1 LYLVNLFLFFYKH
14 VYKKIENLILIFH
27 HATQQQITAT
37 IQTMTETMTTDVN
50 ISDAEFN
57 YNIYDSNNRIMLK
70 NAYKAITMAEAWDWM
85 KNFHGQSFMFSKD
98 AMIDKISKNMVA
110 LGYDGHSGSSYGW
123 TMRCMEHLA
132 KNGKDAFLTMC
143 VSNNL

>member
-1 LYLVNLFLFFYKH
+1 MFMFI
-14 VYKKIENLILIFH
+14 KKLKI
-27 HATQQQITAT
+27 QYMQSTAT
-37 IQTMTETMTTDVN
+37 TTNNYHRQTMTELITD

-70 NAYKAITMAEAWDWM
+70 NAHQAITNAEAWDWM
-85 KNFHGQSFMFSKD
+85 KNFQGESFMFSND
-98 AMIDKISKNMVA
+98 AMIGKISRNMVT

-132 KNGKDAFLTMC
+132 KNGKDAFLSMC

>member
-1 LYLVNLFLFFYKH
+1 LFLFFYKH

-27 HATQQQITAT
+27 HVTTQQITAT
-37 IQTMTETMTTDVN
+37 RQTMTETTTNVN
-50 ISDAEFN
+50 ITDAEFN

-70 NAYKAITMAEAWDWM
+70 NAYQAITMAEAWDWM
-85 KNFHGQSFMFSKD
+85 KNFHGESFMFSKD

-110 LGYDGHSGSSYGW
+110 LGYDGHSGGSYGW

-132 KNGKDAFLTMC
+132 KNGKEAFLDMC
-143 VSNNL
+143 VSNGL

>member
-1 LYLVNLFLFFYKH
+1 MKFQYINFYSSKQ
-14 VYKKIENLILIFH
+14 
-27 HATQQQITAT
+27 QQQITST
-37 IQTMTETMTTDVN
+37 TQTMTETMTDVN

-70 NAYKAITMAEAWDWM
+70 NAYQAITIAEAWDWM
-85 KNFHGQSFMFSKD
+85 KNFHGESFMFSKD

-110 LGYDGHSGSSYGW
+110 LGYDGHSGGSYGW
-123 TMRCMEHLA
+123 TMRWMEYLA
-132 KNGKDAFLTMC
+132 KNGKEAFLSMC

>member
-1 LYLVNLFLFFYKH
+1 MNM
-14 VYKKIENLILIFH
+14 LILVCNKQ
-27 HATQQQITAT
+27 QQQIP
-37 IQTMTETMTTDVN
+37 TMTTDVR

-57 YNIYDSNNRIMLK
+57 YNVYDSNNRIMLK
-70 NAYKAITMAEAWDWM
+70 NAHGAITMAEGWDWIR
-85 KNFHGQSFMFSKD
+85 NFQGQSFMFSND
-98 AMIDKISKNMVA
+98 VMIGKINKNMVA

-132 KNGKDAFLTMC
+132 KNGKDSFLSMC

>member
-1 LYLVNLFLFFYKH
+1 MFMFI
-14 VYKKIENLILIFH
+14 KKLKI
-27 HATQQQITAT
+27 QYMQSTAT
-37 IQTMTETMTTDVN
+37 TTNNYHRQTMTELITD
-50 ISDAEFN
+50 ITDAEFN

-70 NAYKAITMAEAWDWM
+70 NAHQAITNAEAWDWM
-85 KNFHGQSFMFSKD
+85 KNFQGQSFMFSND

-110 LGYDGHSGSSYGW
+110 LGYDGHSGGSYGW

-132 KNGKDAFLTMC
+132 KNGKEAFLDMC

>member
-1 LYLVNLFLFFYKH
+1 MFIKKLKFQYINFY
-14 VYKKIENLILIFH
+14 FCMQ
-27 HATQQQITAT
+27 ATANNYHK
-37 IQTMTETMTTDVN
+37 QTMTEIITD

-70 NAYKAITMAEAWDWM
+70 NAHQAITNAEAWDWI
-85 KNFHGQSFMFSKD
+85 KNFQGQSFMFSND
-98 AMIDKISKNMVA
+98 AMIGKISKNMVA

-123 TMRCMEHLA
+123 TMRCMEYLA
-132 KNGKDAFLTMC
+132 KNGKDAFLDMC

>member
-1 LYLVNLFLFFYKH
+1 
-14 VYKKIENLILIFH
+14 
-27 HATQQQITAT
+27 
-37 IQTMTETMTTDVN
+37 MTTTTDVK
-50 ISDAEFN
+50 ITDAEFN
-57 YNIYDSNNRIMLK
+57 YNIYDKNNRIMLK
-70 NAYKAITMAEAWDWM
+70 NAYQAITNAEAWDWM
-85 KNFHGQSFMFSKD
+85 KNFQGESFMFSND
-98 AMIDKISKNMVA
+98 VMIGKISRNMVT

>member
-1 LYLVNLFLFFYKH
+1 MFI
-14 VYKKIENLILIFH
+14 KKLKI
-27 HATQQQITAT
+27 QYMQSTAT
-37 IQTMTETMTTDVN
+37 TTNNYHRQTMTELITD

-70 NAYKAITMAEAWDWM
+70 NAHQAITNAEAWDWM
-85 KNFHGQSFMFSKD
+85 KNFQGQSFMFSKD

-110 LGYDGHSGSSYGW
+110 LGYDGHSGGSYGW

-132 KNGKDAFLTMC
+132 KNGKDAFLSMC

>member
-1 LYLVNLFLFFYKH
+1 MKFQYINFYSSKQ
-14 VYKKIENLILIFH
+14 
-27 HATQQQITAT
+27 QQQITST
-37 IQTMTETMTTDVN
+37 TQTMTETMTDVN

-70 NAYKAITMAEAWDWM
+70 NAYQAITIAEAWDWM
-85 KNFHGQSFMFSKD
+85 KNFHGESFMFSKD

-110 LGYDGHSGSSYGW
+110 LGYDGHSGGSYGW

-132 KNGKDAFLTMC
+132 KNGKEAFLDMC

>member
-1 LYLVNLFLFFYKH
+1 MFMFI
-14 VYKKIENLILIFH
+14 KKLKI
-27 HATQQQITAT
+27 QYMQSTAT
-37 IQTMTETMTTDVN
+37 TTNNYHRQTMTELITD
-50 ISDAEFN
+50 ITDAEFN

-70 NAYKAITMAEAWDWM
+70 NAHQAITNAEAWDWI
-85 KNFHGQSFMFSKD
+85 KNFQGQSFMFSND

-110 LGYDGHSGSSYGW
+110 LGYDGHSGGSYGW

-132 KNGKDAFLTMC
+132 KNGKEAFLDMC

>member
-1 LYLVNLFLFFYKH
+1 
-14 VYKKIENLILIFH
+14 
-27 HATQQQITAT
+27 
-37 IQTMTETMTTDVN
+37 MTETTTDVN

-70 NAYKAITMAEAWDWM
+70 NAHQAITNAEGWVWM
-85 KNFHGQSFMFSKD
+85 KNFQGQSFMFSKD
-98 AMIDKISKNMVA
+98 AMIDKISQNMVA

-132 KNGKDAFLTMC
+132 KNGKEAFLTMC

>member
-1 LYLVNLFLFFYKH
+1 MFMFI
-14 VYKKIENLILIFH
+14 KKLKI
-27 HATQQQITAT
+27 QYMQSTAT
-37 IQTMTETMTTDVN
+37 TTNNYHRQTMTELITD

-70 NAYKAITMAEAWDWM
+70 NAHQAITNAEAWDWM
-85 KNFHGQSFMFSKD
+85 KNFQGQSFMFSND

-110 LGYDGHSGSSYGW
+110 LGYDGHSGGSYGW

-132 KNGKDAFLTMC
+132 KNGKEAFLDMC

>member
-1 LYLVNLFLFFYKH
+1 MFMFI
-14 VYKKIENLILIFH
+14 KKLKI
-27 HATQQQITAT
+27 QYMQSTAT
-37 IQTMTETMTTDVN
+37 TTNNYHRQTMTELITD

-70 NAYKAITMAEAWDWM
+70 NAHQAITNAEAWDWM
-85 KNFHGQSFMFSKD
+85 KNFQGQSFMFSND
-98 AMIDKISKNMVA
+98 AMIGKISKNMVA
-110 LGYDGHSGSSYGW
+110 LGYDGHSGGSYGW

-132 KNGKDAFLTMC
+132 KNGKKAFLSMC